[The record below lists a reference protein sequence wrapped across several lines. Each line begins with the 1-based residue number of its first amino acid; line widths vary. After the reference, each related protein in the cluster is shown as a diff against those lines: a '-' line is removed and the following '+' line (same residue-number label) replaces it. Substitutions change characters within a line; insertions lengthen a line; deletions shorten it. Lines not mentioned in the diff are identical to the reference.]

1 MTQLNG
7 KVAVVTGASKGIGAG
22 IAKELA
28 AQGASVVVNYSSSKA
43 SADKVVAEIAKAGG
57 KAIVIGGSVA
67 KQEDIDHIFAETR
80 KAYGKVDILVNNAG
94 LYAFSPIETLTTES
108 MNAMFSVNV
117 YGLMLATKAA
127 LPLFPAEGRSVINI
141 GSVVGEIAPAQAAI
155 YAGTKGALN
164 SITRVFARELAPKKI
179 RVNAVNPGAVHTE
192 GFETAGFKGSPF
204 EAHMV
209 QNTPLG
215 RLGTPKD
222 IADLV
227 AYLASPASG
236 WLTGSLIDAA
246 GGWR

>member
-1 MTQLNG
+1 MSQLSG
-7 KVAVVTGASKGIGAG
+7 KVAVITGASKGIGAG

-28 AQGASVVVNYSSSKA
+28 AQDASVVVNYSSSKA
-43 SADKVVAEIAKAGG
+43 AADEVVAEIAKAGG
-57 KAIVIGGSVA
+57 KAIAVGGSVA
-67 KQEDIDHIFAETR
+67 KQEGIDHIFAETR

-127 LPLFPAEGRSVINI
+127 LPLFPAEGGSVINI

-164 SITRVFARELAPKKI
+164 SITRVFARELAEKKI

-192 GFETAGFKGSPF
+192 GFESAGFKGSPF
-204 EAHMV
+204 EAQMV

-227 AYLASPASG
+227 AYLASPAAG
-236 WLTGSLIDAA
+236 WTTGSLIDAA

>member
-1 MTQLNG
+1 MSQLSG
-7 KVAVVTGASKGIGAG
+7 KVAVITGASKGIGAG

-28 AQGASVVVNYSSSKA
+28 AQDASVVVNYSSSKA
-43 SADKVVAEIAKAGG
+43 AADEVVAEIAKAGG
-57 KAIVIGGSVA
+57 KAIAVGGSVA
-67 KQEDIDHIFAETR
+67 KQEGIDHIFAETR

-127 LPLFPAEGRSVINI
+127 LPLFPAEGGSVINI

-192 GFETAGFKGSPF
+192 GFESAGFKGSPF
-204 EAHMV
+204 EAQMV

-236 WLTGSLIDAA
+236 WITGSLIDAA